1 MAFANISLVSTFT
14 EWISRFNQ
22 VLTVVNTSIEGL
34 MNTSGTITI
43 TNPTGL
49 NGNVSLNVANGV
61 IKGDAGLLSNVR
73 TSALSANSINVSSNT
88 AAIAIYKTNNG
99 RLGSE
104 IFVSMNVSTSL
115 ADNSTAN
122 VASAQSTNTL
132 NSLLVTSYGVA
143 NDAAIIASAAFVAAN
158 AAGVGASNIA
168 IGAFSLANTHTSQIS
183 NTSNIAV
190 AAFAAANAAGPAA
203 SNTALGAF
211 NLANTVNT
219 IAIAAFAKA
228 NTANSIA
235 VGAFDKANTA
245 NSIAVGAFAKANS
258 SLQTSDLGMET
269 IWVPVGA
276 MMPTGAS
283 FTTRII
289 GGSTIAYNSMLFD
302 PSTVQTADFVIQMPK
317 SWNEGNV
324 NVSAVWMHPTTTTNF
339 DVVWGFNAAAISN
352 DETANLTFSNVTK
365 VLDTGG
371 TANSIYMTPEGIL
384 TIDNTPAAEDLV
396 VFRIYR
402 DAANVSDNIA
412 VNTRLVGVKIK
423 YTVNSL
429 KDD

>member
-22 VLTVVNTSIEGL
+22 VLTVVNASIEGL

-73 TSALSANSINVSSNT
+73 SSALSANSINVSSNT
-88 AAIAIYKTNNG
+88 AAIGVYKTNSG
-99 RLGSE
+99 RLGSD
-104 IFVSMNVSTSL
+104 IYITMNVSTSL
-115 ADNSTAN
+115 ADNSTTN
-122 VASAQSTNTL
+122 VASAASTNSL
-132 NSLLVTSYGVA
+132 NSLLVSSYNTANVA
-143 NDAAIIASAAFVAAN
+143 SNTAIAAFAAAN
-158 AAGVGASNIA
+158 SAGAGASNIA

-190 AAFAAANAAGPAA
+190 GAFAAANSAGAGA
-203 SNTALGAF
+203 SNIAIGAF
-211 NLANTVNT
+211 TQANTAQTTGV
-219 IAIAAFAKA
+219 AAFAKA
-228 NTANSIA
+228 NTANNIA
-235 VGAFDKANTA
+235 VGAFEKANT
-245 NSIAVGAFAKANS
+245 
-258 SLQTSDLGMET
+258 SLQTTDLGMET

-339 DVVWGFNAAAISN
+339 NVVWGFNAAAISN

-371 TANSIYMTPEGIL
+371 TANSMYMTPEGIL

>member
-73 TSALSANSINVSSNT
+73 TSALSSNSINVSSNT

-132 NSLLVTSYGVA
+132 NSLLITSYGAA
-143 NDAAIIASAAFVAAN
+143 NNAAVIASAAFEAAN

-168 IGAFSLANTHTSQIS
+168 IGAFSLANTHTS
-183 NTSNIAV
+183 
-190 AAFAAANAAGPAA
+190 
-203 SNTALGAF
+203 
-211 NLANTVNT
+211 
-219 IAIAAFAKA
+219 
-228 NTANSIA
+228 
-235 VGAFDKANTA
+235 
-245 NSIAVGAFAKANS
+245 
-258 SLQTSDLGMET
+258 
-269 IWVPVGA
+269 
-276 MMPTGAS
+276 
-283 FTTRII
+283 
-289 GGSTIAYNSMLFD
+289 
-302 PSTVQTADFVIQMPK
+302 
-317 SWNEGNV
+317 
-324 NVSAVWMHPTTTTNF
+324 
-339 DVVWGFNAAAISN
+339 
-352 DETANLTFSNVTK
+352 
-365 VLDTGG
+365 
-371 TANSIYMTPEGIL
+371 
-384 TIDNTPAAEDLV
+384 
-396 VFRIYR
+396 
-402 DAANVSDNIA
+402 
-412 VNTRLVGVKIK
+412 
-423 YTVNSL
+423 
-429 KDD
+429 